1 MFACYRVLCKDLQS
15 DQAGFLVFMEK
26 DINCCVDIT
35 STKDFKYVTINSN
48 TRTSSEVYVMES
60 GHVRGG
66 LWPVQKR
73 SDKVQYFLEHHNGFF
88 YILTNAPLEGTE
100 TANGGYYLARCRAEK
115 SEMDKWQVYLSLCL
129 CLALHACVYVFVG
142 KEWGGGGITCPHCK
156 SDEESQI

>member
-1 MFACYRVLCKDLQS
+1 MSLQ
-15 DQAGFLVFMEK
+15 VH
-26 DINCCVDIT
+26 
-35 STKDFKYVTINSN
+35 
-48 TRTSSEVYVMES
+48 VMES

-100 TANGGYYLARCRAEK
+100 TTNGGYYLARCRAEK

-129 CLALHACVYVFVG
+129 CLALRACVYVFVG
-142 KEWGGGGITCPHCK
+142 KEWGGGESPVHIANLMKKVKFKELSPPHF
-156 SDEESQI
+156 ENLLR

>member
-1 MFACYRVLCKDLQS
+1 MSLQ
-15 DQAGFLVFMEK
+15 VH
-26 DINCCVDIT
+26 
-35 STKDFKYVTINSN
+35 
-48 TRTSSEVYVMES
+48 VMES

-129 CLALHACVYVFVG
+129 CLALRACVYVFVG
-142 KEWGGGGITCPHCK
+142 KEWGGGGESPVHIANLMKKVKFKELSPPHF
-156 SDEESQI
+156 ENLLR